1 MSLLSDFKSL
11 MNVDITVQN
20 VSSGGLYEPTYDT
33 PTVYKCYIS
42 NDVNIIHKDVG
53 KNFEYSAK
61 IYLDGNVN
69 ISKNSKITIGEWH
82 TWNEFSGSTWTQLLI
97 YKWGDLD
104 FENHVL
110 MDTNDKTPI
119 ILGIDDVYDENGNIY
134 AKIVYI

>member
-69 ISKNSKITIGEWH
+69 ISKNSKITI
-82 TWNEFSGSTWTQLLI
+82 
-97 YKWGDLD
+97 
-104 FENHVL
+104 
-110 MDTNDKTPI
+110 NDKTPI